1 MMIVLMM
8 AITPSLNASSRSL
21 VMTSLCP
28 FCNPIVRLQAI
39 SRSARAY
46 GPQHFCGHDR
56 RHRRRQYIEGALP
69 MKKLI
74 ALILVTLLCGP
85 AMAGTVDWSSVTD
98 DEINAEIAAE
108 QAGLA

>member
-1 MMIVLMM
+1 
-8 AITPSLNASSRSL
+8 
-21 VMTSLCP
+21 
-28 FCNPIVRLQAI
+28 
-39 SRSARAY
+39 
-46 GPQHFCGHDR
+46 
-56 RHRRRQYIEGALP
+56 

-74 ALILVTLLCGP
+74 ALILVTLFCGP

>member
-1 MMIVLMM
+1 
-8 AITPSLNASSRSL
+8 
-21 VMTSLCP
+21 
-28 FCNPIVRLQAI
+28 
-39 SRSARAY
+39 
-46 GPQHFCGHDR
+46 
-56 RHRRRQYIEGALP
+56 

-108 QAGLA
+108 QAGLALHIVIGCWLSTGRCSPAT